1 MESEDGGQEGQIQ
14 QSRHKATQFALGWGK
29 QKGKAWERSK
39 GYFWK
44 PTHTSSTSSF
54 GISDFPTR
62 NCQESLSGI
71 QLPET
76 SHSPSWFTSSIPL
89 APLQLTFHPGA
100 PTEYIY
106 FYVCLYHY
114 TLSFFEAEPILFKTT
129 HTRSPAPDIY
139 SVSPIVWKKQTNKQK
154 TDAGIERVE
163 YFIVHLQCGK
173 CCPEYFIKT
182 VFSIPAISSC
192 LQLSILQVWEKPRLF
207 T

>member
-54 GISDFPTR
+54 GISDFPTQ

-76 SHSPSWFTSSIPL
+76 SHSPSWFTSPILL

-139 SVSPIVWKKQTNKQK
+139 SGSPIVWNKQTNKKNWCWYWTCWIFYRTFAMWQVLPWVLYK
-154 TDAGIERVE
+154 NCFFNSYNIFMFTTLHFTDV
-163 YFIVHLQCGK
+163 GK
-173 CCPEYFIKT
+173 
-182 VFSIPAISSC
+182 A
-192 LQLSILQVWEKPRLF
+192 
-207 T
+207 

>member
-54 GISDFPTR
+54 GISDFPTQ

-76 SHSPSWFTSSIPL
+76 SHSPSWFTSPILL

-139 SVSPIVWKKQTNKQK
+139 SGSPIVWKKQTNKKNWCWYWTCWIFYRTFAMWQVLPWVLYK
-154 TDAGIERVE
+154 NCFFNSCNIFMFTTLHFTDV
-163 YFIVHLQCGK
+163 GK
-173 CCPEYFIKT
+173 
-182 VFSIPAISSC
+182 A
-192 LQLSILQVWEKPRLF
+192 
-207 T
+207 